1 MNENGGKNNT
11 ILLTVIAIATL
22 LVVVTGATFA
32 YFAAVVR
39 GNENASSIII
49 KASETGQTLTLGG
62 GEKVEL
68 TNIYPKG
75 TAAGSEWVT
84 KNISLSSNALAG
96 NTGTS
101 VYAFTMSVDNNGY
114 DWVENPGT
122 ENAKTVPDGTENIKF
137 TFTRDAT
144 AKNADGKVTE
154 VTGATETPAPVT
166 VVSKSGQII
175 GSGTVKNNF
184 ANRVVY
190 VLKVYYDNASY
201 NQNNGAQ
208 REFSFHIGYTWKDSN
223 ETTSQP

>member
-39 GNENASSIII
+39 GNDTASSISITA
-49 KASETGQTLTLGG
+49 ASKGTQVAFTG
-62 GEKVEL
+62 GETVNL

-75 TAAGSEWVT
+75 TAAGSEWIT
-84 KNISLSSNALAG
+84 KNVTLSSSATNS
-96 NTGTS
+96 TGTS
-101 VYAFTMSVDNNGY
+101 KYTFTMSGAANGF
-114 DWVENPGT
+114 DFTDDEGNEV
-122 ENAKTVPDGTENIKF
+122 KDGTENIKF

-144 AKNADGKVTE
+144 VKNSEGKLTE
-154 VTGATETPAPVT
+154 VTTPTETATPT
-166 VVSKSGQII
+166 SVVDSAGAII
-175 GSGTVKNNF
+175 GSGIVKNNF
-184 ANRVVY
+184 ANTVTY

-208 REFSFHIGYTWKDSN
+208 REFSFHIGYSWKDTN
-223 ETTSQP
+223 DTTVQP

>member
-39 GNENASSIII
+39 GNDTASSISITA
-49 KASETGQTLTLGG
+49 ASTGQTLTLGG
-62 GEKVEL
+62 GEQVNL

-84 KNISLSSNALAG
+84 KNISLSSNALEG

-101 VYAFTMSVDNNGY
+101 VYAFTMSVDKNTFDFKDGDTN
-114 DWVENPGT
+114 V
-122 ENAKTVPDGTENIKF
+122 KDGTDNIKF
-137 TFTRDAT
+137 SFTYDADSSAATFADDSTPSGTTLAT
-144 AKNADGKVTE
+144 A
-154 VTGATETPAPVT
+154 
-166 VVSKSGQII
+166 VSKQGAVI
-175 GSGTVKNNF
+175 GTGKVKNNA

-190 VLKVYYDNASY
+190 VLKVYYDNNESY

-208 REFSFHIGYTWKDSN
+208 REFSFHIGYTWKDTN
-223 ETTSQP
+223 ATVQP

>member
-39 GNENASSIII
+39 GNESASSISIT
-49 KASETGQTLTLGG
+49 ASETGQTLTLGG
-62 GEKVEL
+62 GEQVNL

-114 DWVENPGT
+114 DWIENPGT

-137 TFTRDAT
+137 TFTYDADSSSAT
-144 AKNADGKVTE
+144 FADGK
-154 VTGATETPAPVT
+154 TPSGTPLSTA
-166 VVSKSGQII
+166 VSKQGAVI
-175 GSGTVKNNF
+175 GTGEVKNNVV
-184 ANRVVY
+184 NRVVY

-208 REFSFHIGYTWKDSN
+208 REFSFHIGYTWKDKN
-223 ETTSQP
+223 DPTLQQP

>member
-39 GNENASSIII
+39 GNENASSISITA
-49 KASETGQTLTLGG
+49 ASKGQTLTLGG
-62 GEKVEL
+62 GEQVNL

-101 VYAFTMSVDNNGY
+101 VYAFTMSVDNNGF

-122 ENAKTVPDGTENIKF
+122 GNAKTVPDGTENIKF
-137 TFTRDAT
+137 TFTYDAEHSSATFADKTTPSGTTLAT
-144 AKNADGKVTE
+144 A
-154 VTGATETPAPVT
+154 
-166 VVSKSGQII
+166 VSKQGAVI
-175 GSGTVKNNF
+175 GTGEVKNNV

-208 REFSFHIGYTWKDSN
+208 REFSFHIGYSWKDTN
-223 ETTSQP
+223 DTTVQP

>member
-39 GNENASSIII
+39 GNDTASSINITA
-49 KASETGQTLTLGG
+49 ASTGQTLTLGG
-62 GEKVEL
+62 GEQVNL

-84 KNISLSSNALAG
+84 KNISLSSNALEG

-101 VYAFTMSVDNNGY
+101 VYAFTMSVDKNTFDFKDGDTN
-114 DWVENPGT
+114 V
-122 ENAKTVPDGTENIKF
+122 KDGTDNIKF
-137 TFTRDAT
+137 SFTYDADSSDAT
-144 AKNADGKVTE
+144 FADDTTPSGT
-154 VTGATETPAPVT
+154 TLATA
-166 VVSKSGQII
+166 VSKQGGVI
-175 GSGTVKNNF
+175 GTGTVKNNV

-190 VLKVYYDNASY
+190 VLKVYYDNNESY

-223 ETTSQP
+223 A

>member
-39 GNENASSIII
+39 GNDTASSISITA
-49 KASETGQTLTLGG
+49 ASTGQKLTLGG

-68 TNIYPKG
+68 ANIYPKG

-84 KNISLSSNALAG
+84 KNISLSSNALEG

-114 DWVENPGT
+114 DWTENAGT
-122 ENAKTVPDGTENIKF
+122 ENEKTVPDGTENIKF
-137 TFTRDAT
+137 TFTYDAENSDVSFPKGKT
-144 AKNADGKVTE
+144 ASS
-154 VTGATETPAPVT
+154 TPLST
-166 VVSKSGQII
+166 VVSKQGLVI
-175 GSGTVKNNF
+175 GTGEVNNNY

-190 VLKVYYDNASY
+190 VLKVYYDNNASY

-223 ETTSQP
+223 DNTTVQP

>member
-39 GNENASSIII
+39 GNDTASSINITA
-49 KASETGQTLTLGG
+49 ASTGQTLTLGG
-62 GEKVEL
+62 GEQVNL

-84 KNISLSSNALAG
+84 KNISLSSNALEG

-101 VYAFTMSVDNNGY
+101 VYAFTMSVDKNTFDFKDGET
-114 DWVENPGT
+114 DV
-122 ENAKTVPDGTENIKF
+122 KDGTDNIKF
-137 TFTRDAT
+137 SFTYDADSSDAT
-144 AKNADGKVTE
+144 FADDTTPSGT
-154 VTGATETPAPVT
+154 TLATA
-166 VVSKSGQII
+166 VSKQGGVI
-175 GSGTVKNNF
+175 GTGTVKNNV

-190 VLKVYYDNASY
+190 VLKVYYDNNESY

-223 ETTSQP
+223 A

>member
-39 GNENASSIII
+39 GNENASSISIT
-49 KASETGQTLTLGG
+49 ASETGQTLTLGG
-62 GEKVEL
+62 GEQVNL

-84 KNISLSSNALAG
+84 KNISLSSNALEG

-101 VYAFTMSVDNNGY
+101 VYAFTMSVDKNTFDFKDGETN
-114 DWVENPGT
+114 V
-122 ENAKTVPDGTENIKF
+122 KDGTENIKF
-137 TFTRDAT
+137 TFTYDADSSSAT
-144 AKNADGKVTE
+144 FADGK
-154 VTGATETPAPVT
+154 TPSGTPLSTA
-166 VVSKSGQII
+166 VSKQGAVI
-175 GSGTVKNNF
+175 GTGEVKNNVV
-184 ANRVVY
+184 NRVVY

-208 REFSFHIGYTWKDSN
+208 REFSFHIGYTWKDKN
-223 ETTSQP
+223 DPTLQQP

>member
-39 GNENASSIII
+39 GNDTASSISI

-62 GEKVEL
+62 GEQVNL

-75 TAAGSEWVT
+75 TGAGSEWVT
-84 KNISLSSNALAG
+84 KNISLSSNALEG

-101 VYAFTMSVDNNGY
+101 VYAFTMSVDKNTFDYKDGETN
-114 DWVENPGT
+114 V
-122 ENAKTVPDGTENIKF
+122 KDGTENIKF
-137 TFTRDAT
+137 TFTYDADSSSAT
-144 AKNADGKVTE
+144 FADGK
-154 VTGATETPAPVT
+154 TPSGTPLSTA
-166 VVSKSGQII
+166 VSKQGAVI
-175 GSGTVKNNF
+175 GTGEVKNNVV
-184 ANRVVY
+184 NRVVY

-208 REFSFHIGYTWKDSN
+208 REFSFHIGYTWKDKN
-223 ETTSQP
+223 DPTLQQP

>member
-39 GNENASSIII
+39 GNDTASSINIT
-49 KASETGQTLTLGG
+49 AANTGQTLTLGG

-84 KNISLSSNALAG
+84 KNISLSSNALEG

-101 VYAFTMSVDNNGY
+101 VYAFTMSVDNNGF
-114 DWVENPGT
+114 DFTDENT
-122 ENAKTVPDGTENIKF
+122 KANVPDGTENIKF
-137 TFTRDAT
+137 TFTYDAEHSSATFADDSTPSGTTLAT
-144 AKNADGKVTE
+144 A
-154 VTGATETPAPVT
+154 
-166 VVSKSGQII
+166 VSKQGAVI
-175 GSGTVKNNF
+175 GTGEVKNNV

-208 REFSFHIGYTWKDSN
+208 REFSFHIGYTWKDKN
-223 ETTSQP
+223 DPTLQP

>member
-39 GNENASSIII
+39 GNESASSISIT
-49 KASETGQTLTLGG
+49 ASETGQTLTLGG
-62 GEKVEL
+62 GEQVNL

-84 KNISLSSNALAG
+84 KNISLSSNALEG

-101 VYAFTMSVDNNGY
+101 VYAFTMSVDKNTFDFKDGETN
-114 DWVENPGT
+114 V
-122 ENAKTVPDGTENIKF
+122 KDGTENIKF
-137 TFTRDAT
+137 TFTYDADSSSAT
-144 AKNADGKVTE
+144 FADGK
-154 VTGATETPAPVT
+154 TPSGTPLSTA
-166 VVSKSGQII
+166 VSKQGAVI
-175 GSGTVKNNF
+175 GTGEVKNNVV
-184 ANRVVY
+184 NRVVY

-208 REFSFHIGYTWKDSN
+208 REFSFHIGYTWKDKN
-223 ETTSQP
+223 DPTLQQP

>member
-39 GNENASSIII
+39 GNDTASSINITA
-49 KASETGQTLTLGG
+49 ASTGQTLTLGG

-84 KNISLSSNALAG
+84 KNISLSSNALEG

-101 VYAFTMSVDNNGY
+101 VYAFTMSVDSNTFDFKDGAT
-114 DWVENPGT
+114 DV
-122 ENAKTVPDGTENIKF
+122 KDGTENIKF
-137 TFTRDAT
+137 TFTYDADSSSATFADGTTPSGTTLAT
-144 AKNADGKVTE
+144 A
-154 VTGATETPAPVT
+154 
-166 VVSKSGQII
+166 VSKQGAVI
-175 GSGTVKNNF
+175 GTGEVKNNVE
-184 ANRVVY
+184 NRVVY

-208 REFSFHIGYTWKDSN
+208 REFSFHIGYTWKDKN
-223 ETTSQP
+223 DNTTVQP

>member
-39 GNENASSIII
+39 GNENASSISITA
-49 KASETGQTLTLGG
+49 ASEGTEVSFSG
-62 GEKVEL
+62 GEEVNL

-84 KNISLSSNALAG
+84 KNVTLSSKATNSE
-96 NTGTS
+96 GTS
-101 VYAFTMSVDNNGY
+101 VYTFTMSSAVNGF
-114 DWVENPGT
+114 DFTENAGT
-122 ENAKTVPDGTENIKF
+122 ENEKNVPDGTENIKF
-137 TFTRDAT
+137 TFTRDTTPANSKGT
-144 AKNADGKVTE
+144 VTSP
-154 VTGATETPAPVT
+154 TETPDPVT
-166 VVSKSGQII
+166 VVSKAGQII
-175 GSGTVKNNF
+175 GSGTVQNNV
-184 ANRVVY
+184 ANTVTY

-223 ETTSQP
+223 DTTSQP

>member
-39 GNENASSIII
+39 GNENASSISITA
-49 KASETGQTLTLGG
+49 ASTGQTLTLGG

-114 DWVENPGT
+114 DWKENVGT
-122 ENAKTVPDGTENIKF
+122 ENEKTVPDGTENIKF
-137 TFTRDAT
+137 TFTYDDDSSSATFADGTTPSGTALAT
-144 AKNADGKVTE
+144 A
-154 VTGATETPAPVT
+154 
-166 VVSKSGQII
+166 VSKQGAVI
-175 GSGTVKNNF
+175 GTGEVKNNVE
-184 ANRVVY
+184 NRVVY
-190 VLKVYYDNASY
+190 VLKVYYDENKNY
-201 NQNNGAQ
+201 NQNNGTQ
-208 REFSFHIGYTWKDSN
+208 REFSFHIGYTWKDKN
-223 ETTSQP
+223 DPTLQQP

>member
-39 GNENASSIII
+39 GNDTASSISITA
-49 KASETGQTLTLGG
+49 ASTGQTLTLGG
-62 GEKVEL
+62 GEQVNL

-84 KNISLSSNALAG
+84 KNISLSSNALEG

-101 VYAFTMSVDNNGY
+101 VYAFTMSVDKNTFDYKDGATN
-114 DWVENPGT
+114 V
-122 ENAKTVPDGTENIKF
+122 KDGTDNVKF
-137 TFTRDAT
+137 SFTYDADSSSATFADDSTPSGTTLAT
-144 AKNADGKVTE
+144 A
-154 VTGATETPAPVT
+154 
-166 VVSKSGQII
+166 VSKQGAVI
-175 GSGTVKNNF
+175 GTGTVKNNV

-190 VLKVYYDNASY
+190 VLKVYYDNNESY

-208 REFSFHIGYTWKDSN
+208 REFSFHIGYTWKDTN
-223 ETTSQP
+223 ATTVQP

>member
-39 GNENASSIII
+39 GNDTASSISITA
-49 KASETGQTLTLGG
+49 ASTGQKLTLGG

-84 KNISLSSNALAG
+84 KNISLSSNALEG

-114 DWVENPGT
+114 DWTENAGT
-122 ENAKTVPDGTENIKF
+122 ENEKTVPDGTENIKF
-137 TFTRDAT
+137 TFTYDAENSAATFADGTTPSGTTLAT
-144 AKNADGKVTE
+144 A
-154 VTGATETPAPVT
+154 
-166 VVSKSGQII
+166 VSKQGAVI
-175 GSGTVKNNF
+175 GTGTVKNSV

-223 ETTSQP
+223 DNTTVQP

>member
-39 GNENASSIII
+39 GNDTASSISIT
-49 KASETGQTLTLGG
+49 AANTGQTLTLGG

-84 KNISLSSNALAG
+84 KNISLSSNALEG

-101 VYAFTMSVDNNGY
+101 VYAFTMSVDSNTFDFKDGAT
-114 DWVENPGT
+114 DV
-122 ENAKTVPDGTENIKF
+122 KDGTENIKF
-137 TFTRDAT
+137 TFTYDAENSSASFADDTTPSGTTLAT
-144 AKNADGKVTE
+144 A
-154 VTGATETPAPVT
+154 
-166 VVSKSGQII
+166 VSKQGAVI
-175 GSGTVKNNF
+175 GTGKVKNNV

-223 ETTSQP
+223 DNTTVQP

>member
-39 GNENASSIII
+39 GNESASSISIT
-49 KASETGQTLTLGG
+49 ASETGQTLTLGG
-62 GEKVEL
+62 GEQVNL

-101 VYAFTMSVDNNGY
+101 VYAFTMSVDKNTFDFKDGETN
-114 DWVENPGT
+114 V
-122 ENAKTVPDGTENIKF
+122 KDGTENIKF
-137 TFTRDAT
+137 TFTYDADSSSAT
-144 AKNADGKVTE
+144 FADGK
-154 VTGATETPAPVT
+154 TPSGTPLSTA
-166 VVSKSGQII
+166 VSKQGAVI
-175 GSGTVKNNF
+175 GTGEVKNNV

-208 REFSFHIGYTWKDSN
+208 REFSFHIGYTWKDKN
-223 ETTSQP
+223 DPTLQQQP

>member
-1 MNENGGKNNT
+1 MNENGGKNNS

-39 GNENASSIII
+39 GNDTASSINITA
-49 KASETGQTLTLGG
+49 ASTGQTLTLGG
-62 GEKVEL
+62 GEQVNL

-84 KNISLSSNALAG
+84 KNISLSSNALEG

-101 VYAFTMSVDNNGY
+101 VYAFTMSVDKNTF
-114 DWVENPGT
+114 DFKDENT
-122 ENAKTVPDGTENIKF
+122 KANVPDGTENIKF
-137 TFTRDAT
+137 TITRDTT
-144 AKNADGKVTE
+144 AKNSEGIVPE
-154 VTGATETPAPVT
+154 VTDPTETPDPVT
-166 VVSKSGQII
+166 VVSKAGEII
-175 GSGTVKNNF
+175 GSGTVQNNVE
-184 ANRVVY
+184 NVVVY

-208 REFSFHIGYTWKDSN
+208 REFSFHIGFTWKDKN
-223 ETTSQP
+223 DPTLQHP

>member
-39 GNENASSIII
+39 GNENASSISITA
-49 KASETGQTLTLGG
+49 ASKGTQVAFSG
-62 GEKVEL
+62 GETVNL

-75 TAAGSEWVT
+75 TAAGSEWIT
-84 KNISLSSNALAG
+84 KNVTLSSSATNS
-96 NTGTS
+96 TGTS
-101 VYAFTMSVDNNGY
+101 KYTFTMSAAANGF
-114 DWVENPGT
+114 DFTDDEGNEV
-122 ENAKTVPDGTENIKF
+122 KDGTENIKF

-144 AKNADGKVTE
+144 VKNSEGQLTE
-154 VTGATETPAPVT
+154 VTTPTETATPT
-166 VVSKSGQII
+166 SVVDSAGAII
-175 GSGTVKNNF
+175 GSGIVKNNF
-184 ANRVVY
+184 ANTVTY

-208 REFSFHIGYTWKDSN
+208 REFSFHIGYSWKDTN
-223 ETTSQP
+223 DTTVQP

>member
-39 GNENASSIII
+39 GNDTASSISITA
-49 KASETGQTLTLGG
+49 ASTGQTLTLGG
-62 GEKVEL
+62 GEQVNL

-84 KNISLSSNALAG
+84 KNISLSSNALEG

-101 VYAFTMSVDNNGY
+101 VYAFTMSVDKNTFDFKDGATN
-114 DWVENPGT
+114 
-122 ENAKTVPDGTENIKF
+122 VPDGTDNIKF
-137 TFTRDAT
+137 SFTYDADSSDAT
-144 AKNADGKVTE
+144 FADSTTPSGTPL
-154 VTGATETPAPVT
+154 ATA
-166 VVSKSGQII
+166 VSKQGAVI
-175 GSGTVKNNF
+175 GTGKVKNNV

-190 VLKVYYDNASY
+190 VLKVYYDNNETY

-223 ETTSQP
+223 DNTTVQP

>member
-39 GNENASSIII
+39 GNDTASSISIT
-49 KASETGQTLTLGG
+49 AANTGQTLTLGG
-62 GEKVEL
+62 GEEVIL

-84 KNISLSSNALAG
+84 KNISLSSNALEG

-101 VYAFTMSVDNNGY
+101 VYAFTMSVDKNTFDFKDGET
-114 DWVENPGT
+114 DV
-122 ENAKTVPDGTENIKF
+122 KDGTENIKF
-137 TFTRDAT
+137 TFTYDADNSKATFADDTTPSGTALAT
-144 AKNADGKVTE
+144 A
-154 VTGATETPAPVT
+154 
-166 VVSKSGQII
+166 VSKQGAVI
-175 GSGTVKNNF
+175 GTGTVKNNV
-184 ANRVVY
+184 ANKVVY

-201 NQNNGAQ
+201 NQNNGEQ

-223 ETTSQP
+223 A